1 MNTEILI
8 IEDDPVIRKELQ
20 TVLEGNKYHTSVI
33 EDFSDVTEQVRKI
46 NPHLIL
52 LDIKLPQEN
61 GFTICS
67 GIRSFSQAPIIF
79 VTSCNTDM
87 DENRWDDHN
96 CFGKLHT
103 CLLVLHGQKKEE
115 NRESSIALPYNFL
128 YVEWNIFTFAEFFF

>member
-1 MNTEILI
+1 MVCGGFISRDFN
-8 IEDDPVIRKELQ
+8 
-20 TVLEGNKYHTSVI
+20 NA
-33 EDFSDVTEQVRKI
+33 FSDCIYKEHKYY
-46 NPHLIL
+46 
-52 LDIKLPQEN
+52 
-61 GFTICS
+61 S
-67 GIRSFSQAPIIF
+67 
-79 VTSCNTDM
+79 M

>member
-1 MNTEILI
+1 MFCTIRKMKIIDMIQNSQKGTQFLNLHQQFGKFSWCVAVLSVVILI
-8 IEDDPVIRKELQ
+8 MLSPIVSIK
-20 TVLEGNKYHTSVI
+20 N
-33 EDFSDVTEQVRKI
+33 I
-46 NPHLIL
+46 NIY
-52 LDIKLPQEN
+52 
-61 GFTICS
+61 S
-67 GIRSFSQAPIIF
+67 
-79 VTSCNTDM
+79 M

>member
-20 TVLEGNKYHTSVI
+20 TVLEGNKYHTSAI

-61 GFTICS
+61 GFTIVPAFGVFHRLRLS
-67 GIRSFSQAPIIF
+67 LLPAAIRIWM
-79 VTSCNTDM
+79 N
-87 DENRWDDHN
+87 
-96 CFGKLHT
+96 
-103 CLLVLHGQKKEE
+103 
-115 NRESSIALPYNFL
+115 
-128 YVEWNIFTFAEFFF
+128 